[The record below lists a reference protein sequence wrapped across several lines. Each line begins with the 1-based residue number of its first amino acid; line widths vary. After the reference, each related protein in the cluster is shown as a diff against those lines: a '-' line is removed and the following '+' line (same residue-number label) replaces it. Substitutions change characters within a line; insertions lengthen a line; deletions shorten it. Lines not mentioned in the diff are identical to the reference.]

1 MTERRL
7 PSNSFVLRIWW
18 EKGGVQP
25 TWRGWMQH
33 AATGEGHYFDCLTE
47 LLALIEAKTGPL
59 AQSPREESTGEA
71 GDGIS

>member
-18 EKGGVQP
+18 EKRAGRP

-33 AATGEGHYFDCLTE
+33 AGSGETLYIECLTD
-47 LLALIEAKTGPL
+47 LLAFVETHTGPL
-59 AQSPREESTGEA
+59 AQVPVTEPRQKE
-71 GDGIS
+71 

>member
-1 MTERRL
+1 MTERRH

-18 EKGGVQP
+18 EKGDTQP

-33 AATGEGHYFDCLTE
+33 AGSGESHYFDCLAD

-59 AQSPREESTGEA
+59 VQISGVESIRKADDTME
-71 GDGIS
+71 